1 MELRK
6 PFSYQT
12 KREFRQFIV
21 KNKANLSYVL
31 YIIIGLN
38 RAEFKSTATLVS

>member
-6 PFSYQT
+6 SFSYQT

-21 KNKANLSYVL
+21 KNKANSFFGY
-31 YIIIGLN
+31 IIGLN